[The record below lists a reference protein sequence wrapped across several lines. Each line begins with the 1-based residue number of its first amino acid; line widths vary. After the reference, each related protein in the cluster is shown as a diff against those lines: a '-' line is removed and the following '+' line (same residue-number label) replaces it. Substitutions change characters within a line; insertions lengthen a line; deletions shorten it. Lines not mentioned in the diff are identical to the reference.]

1 MWIDNFC
8 AAEFMS
14 HRVGIHYFRLSSMSE
29 SYLYRSMDPLK
40 DRGVGNILVCRL
52 HPTQVYYVSNYRR
65 EHSGR
70 MLFYVAP

>member
-40 DRGVGNILVCRL
+40 DRGVGNILVCRKYTGL
-52 HPTQVYYVSNYRR
+52 SI
-65 EHSGR
+65 
-70 MLFYVAP
+70 APNTSLLCVKLPLRT